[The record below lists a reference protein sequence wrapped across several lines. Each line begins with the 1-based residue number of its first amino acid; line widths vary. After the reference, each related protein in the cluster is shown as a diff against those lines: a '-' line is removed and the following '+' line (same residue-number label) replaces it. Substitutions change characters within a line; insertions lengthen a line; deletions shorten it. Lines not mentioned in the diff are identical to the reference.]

1 MTRHRQHAWMC
12 TAAFVILAVLA
23 VVPSARA
30 DIFSVTDA
38 NAAPN
43 IFECDLTAIEKDVT
57 LAGATVHAMVYR
69 DDAAAAVPMSAGM
82 PILVIKVKVGDMIV
96 CRFKNELTV
105 ERASIHWHGLELDN
119 DSDGTAV
126 TQDAVLPGQSYT
138 YQFQT
143 FRPGIFWF
151 HSHMLPG
158 NTLFAGLYGVII
170 IENDIEASLK
180 GTTLPTDSATFTLA
194 MSDIEFDA
202 AGVVGK
208 PLAGV
213 TKTENELIEICHL
226 FKIGDPGGVQAA
238 CNAAGKPG
246 ATVLVNGQTPDA
258 AAHTPLFTVPSGGR
272 VRLRL
277 LNESISRHFRLKLT
291 NSGDNKLYR
300 IGGQGGL
307 LDNIILEGGTKDM
320 LETGFAE
327 GEINLGSGERA
338 DVLIYPTGSAGDILT
353 LVGNPLDPPF
363 NLSTGLP
370 ANYPVAFFQISGTA
384 SDTAPAA
391 GDAILA
397 GTAEDVEDLKGL
409 VTTPLIDPAP
419 FGGTSDETIKLTDEK
434 PAGYVQQTPSVDA
447 LAAMLDTNL
456 GNGDWLL
463 VPHPPNARY
472 VHIGDV
478 LELTVQN
485 DTSTVHP
492 YHLHG
497 FSMQPVRY
505 IRADNGQLLYDFP
518 YDEFLDTIDLLPA
531 QALVFRVRIDDRP
544 RFCDLSPSYPP
555 GPVLADCETHEC
567 GGVVGRWLYHCH
579 IVQHGSLGMIS
590 EIDVIDAP
598 PQIICP
604 DPITQGTDAGL
615 CSAVVTFSP
624 TATDDCG
631 PLIVDSVPPS
641 GSAFPKGTTT
651 VTSTVTD
658 DSGQTASCS
667 FDVTVV
673 DDDPPQVTSSVT
685 VSVFWSPNHD
695 LINVGLAAT
704 AIDNCPDPVTFG
716 VVVYG
721 DENDELP
728 TGDGTYS
735 PDAKNIAVGT
745 LRLRAERKQNADGRV
760 YLIVVTATD
769 GSGNK
774 TVSVQTVVCPK
785 NLTTKQVTSVLNQAA
800 TAKAFFLAN
809 NAPPPGYF
817 VIGDGPIVGPK
828 Q

>member
-1 MTRHRQHAWMC
+1 MC
-12 TAAFVILAVLA
+12 TAAFVILSVLA

-43 IFECDLTAIEKDVT
+43 IFECDLTAIQKDVT
-57 LAGATVHAMVYR
+57 LSGATVHAMVYR

-105 ERASIHWHGLELDN
+105 ESASIHWHGLELDN

-180 GTTLPTDSATFTLA
+180 GTTLPTDSSTFTLA
-194 MSDIEFDA
+194 MSDIEYDA
-202 AGVVGK
+202 SGVVGK
-208 PLAGV
+208 QLGGV
-213 TKTENELIEICHL
+213 TKAENELIEICHL

-272 VRLRL
+272 VRVRL

-320 LETGFAE
+320 LETGFDE

-338 DVLIYPTGSAGDILT
+338 DVLIYPTGSDGDIIT
-353 LVGNPLDPPF
+353 LVGNPLAAPF
-363 NLSTGLP
+363 NLSTGFS
-370 ANYPVAFFQISGTA
+370 ANYPIAFFQISGTA

-409 VTTPLIDPAP
+409 VTTSLIDPAP
-419 FGGTSDETIKLTDEK
+419 FGGTSNETIKLTDEK

-505 IRADNGQLLYDFP
+505 TRADNGQLLYAFP

-604 DPITQGTDAGL
+604 DPITQGTDAGQ

-658 DSGQTASCS
+658 DSGQTASCT

-685 VSVFWSPNHD
+685 VPIFWSPNHE

-704 AIDNCPDPVTFG
+704 ATDNCPDPVTFG

-735 PDAKNIAVGT
+735 PDAKNIAIGT

-774 TVSVQTVVCPK
+774 AVSVQTVVCPK
-785 NLTTKQVTSVLNQAA
+785 NLTNKKVTSVQTQAA
-800 TAKAFFLAN
+800 TAKAYFLAN